1 MTTSSFYPEGEAL
14 PLPSFQSYEAI
25 KKARDE
31 ETKMYAEDSWQ
42 LNEAHDRWVL
52 ETTALAVNQVQ
63 NERGRAPAH
72 FAFFLM
78 GSAGRKEQ
86 GLFSDQDHGIVFEGG
101 EEEAGQ
107 EYFLALGAEIRE
119 GMAVVGYPRC
129 EGKVMAS
136 HPRWCHSRDGWK
148 HQIEQWVETD
158 TWESLRHLLT
168 FIDARPLFG
177 KAELLEAVKQ
187 YVFHLVK
194 EQPKLLKRL
203 SQNISYLH
211 QGVNAFGQ
219 LLPDEKGPYAGSIHL
234 KDVGFFPYVHAMRLL
249 AIREGVLETPTL
261 ERMQKT
267 ADVYPF
273 AVEKAY
279 HFKNLL
285 RLRAAFST
293 QQHTYEDVHYIP
305 VDALSKEQRQELK
318 AAVKEGKSLFQHTK
332 KLAESGENKWL

>member
-1 MTTSSFYPEGEAL
+1 MTSSSLYPEGEAL
-14 PLPSFQSYEAI
+14 PLPSFQSYDAI
-25 KKARDE
+25 KRARDE
-31 ETKMYAEDSWQ
+31 ETKTYAEDSWK

-52 ETTALAVNQVQ
+52 ETTALAVKQVE

-86 GLFSDQDHGIVFEGG
+86 GVFSDQDHGIVFEGG
-101 EEEAGQ
+101 EEEDGRD
-107 EYFLALGAEIRE
+107 YFLALGAEIRE
-119 GMAVVGYPRC
+119 GMAAVGYPRC

-136 HPRWCHSRDGWK
+136 HPRWCHSREGWK
-148 HQIEQWVETD
+148 QQIEEWVETD
-158 TWESLRHLLT
+158 TWSTFRHLLT

-177 KAELLEAVKQ
+177 RAGLLTDVKNH
-187 YVFHLVK
+187 VFRLVE
-194 EQPKLLKRL
+194 EQPKLLRRL

-249 AIREGVLETPTL
+249 AIKEGILKTPTL
-261 ERMQKT
+261 ERMRRT
-267 ADVYPF
+267 AEIYPF
-273 AVEKAY
+273 AADKER
-279 HFKNLL
+279 HFNNLL
-285 RLRAAFST
+285 KLRSAFAA

-305 VDALSKEQRQELK
+305 VDALNREQKQELK